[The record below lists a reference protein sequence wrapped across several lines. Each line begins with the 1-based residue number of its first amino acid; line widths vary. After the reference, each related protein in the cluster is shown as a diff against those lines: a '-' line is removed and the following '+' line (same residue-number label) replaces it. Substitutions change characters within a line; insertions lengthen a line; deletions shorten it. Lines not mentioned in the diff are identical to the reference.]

1 MKERL
6 FCECN
11 SLDCME
17 PLPLTFDEFSE
28 IQARH
33 AKEGRAF
40 IYVVLPTHLDGLT
53 PLETGPGYAVV
64 EEDAE
69 PAQ

>member
-53 PLETGPGYAVV
+53 RS
-64 EEDAE
+64 
-69 PAQ
+69 